1 MARTA
6 ALYAGPAALLAWS
19 WLRLGHPHAG
29 ASTALWLMALAVA
42 PALLSRPRWRAVAT
56 VPAAVLALHSA
67 LGVWII
73 HPIRLLGRFGGG
85 FLEFYDVRLP
95 FFAVSH
101 PRMDGVILVAFY
113 ASGAAVAMAIAA
125 RKPVLASAAVVVAAG
140 WPATLL
146 TGPDDLLRGVALLAA
161 VLSLVVGLGGPLR
174 PRRLAVGA
182 LVGGTV
188 VLAAFAASTSSAVAS
203 GQVLHWQGW
212 DFYTKPP
219 KPVTVEY
226 VWNSNFRGLHFPK
239 KVTTVLTIKAPS
251 KSTYW
256 RATTLDEFDGGNW
269 YESSGA
275 SVAPTRINGRDELR
289 SDPELPPAA
298 NDSRR
303 WVRQEVTVGALSDSH
318 LIGASVPVAYSSR
331 THLAQ
336 YGVGGIALLQDR
348 PIGPGDTYTVWSFQ
362 AQPTPRQLA
371 KLKVERRLVP
381 LLYSEQVRKMD
392 LYVEAR
398 VTAPPFGAPD
408 RERRVAQ
415 IFATSYRARPYE
427 ALYKTARRIVGDPSS
442 PYAAALELEAW
453 FRSGAFTYDPTPP
466 QSSTLPPLVAFVT
479 QTYRGYCQH
488 FAGAMALML
497 RYLGIPARVAAGFTS
512 GVYDS
517 GKHEWTVTDHDAHT
531 WVEAWFPRYGWLPFD
546 PTPGRGSLNGTY
558 TSSSPRFDLTDGLF
572 AVTQNLK
579 KAGAFNLRT
588 LRAAH
593 GNATGGGTVLKIRPK
608 PGPAGSRI
616 GSLLR
621 LLVLVAAAV
630 FEKRDALERLVVF
643 LAAAKLVIRKRRY
656 VTRDPR
662 KLARACVRE
671 LSDFVSDQ
679 GAKAP
684 PSATLG
690 ELAKLVEAELGVS
703 ASSFVSAAAEARFG
717 PTTAAG
723 EAARSA
729 RRELRS
735 LRRELRKALTR
746 TERALGLVSLR
757 SLGLTG

>member
-1 MARTA
+1 MARTI
-6 ALYAGPAALLAWS
+6 ALCAGPAALLAWS
-19 WLRLGHPHAG
+19 WLRLGQPHAST
-29 ASTALWLMALAVA
+29 STALWLITLAVA
-42 PALLSRPRWRAVAT
+42 PALLPRPRLRAIAV
-56 VPAAVLALHSA
+56 VPAAALALHSA
-67 LGVWII
+67 LGVWIV

-95 FFAVSH
+95 FSAVSH
-101 PRMDGVILVAFY
+101 PRMEGVLLVALF
-113 ASGAAVAMAIAA
+113 AFCAAVAVAVAA
-125 RKPVLASAAVVVAAG
+125 RKPVLAAATVVVAAG

-146 TGPDDLLRGVALLAA
+146 TGPDDLVRGVALLAV
-161 VLSLVVGLGGPLR
+161 VLSLVVGLGGPLQ
-174 PRRLAVGA
+174 PRRLAVAA
-182 LVGGTV
+182 LVAGAV

-219 KPVTVEY
+219 RPVTVEY

-251 KSTYW
+251 KPTYW

-269 YESSGA
+269 YESNGSA
-275 SVAPTRINGRDELR
+275 VAPTRINGRDELLG
-289 SDPELPPAA
+289 DPELPPAA

-303 WVRQEVTVGALSDSH
+303 WVRQEVTVGALRDNH
-318 LIGASVPVAYSSR
+318 LIGASVPVAYAPGSNVVD
-331 THLAQ
+331 
-336 YGVGGIALLQDR
+336 YGEGGVAHLQDNPLGR
-348 PIGPGDTYTVWSFQ
+348 GGRYTVWSYE

-371 KLKVERRLVP
+371 ALPARYPEP
-381 LLYSEQVRKMD
+381 VRKTD

-398 VTAPPFGAPD
+398 VAAPRFGAPD
-408 RERRVAQ
+408 RERRVAE
-415 IFATSYRARPYE
+415 IFASSYRARPYE
-427 ALYKTARRIVGDPSS
+427 AFYKTARRIVGDPSS

-453 FRSGAFTYDPTPP
+453 FRSAAFQYDPTPP

-479 QTYRGYCQH
+479 QTHRGYCQH

-512 GVYDS
+512 GVYDRS
-517 GKHEWTVTDHDAHT
+517 KHQWTVTDHDAHT

-546 PTPGRGSLNGTY
+546 PTPGRGSLDGTY
-558 TSSSPRFDLTDGLF
+558 TASSPHFDLTDGLF
-572 AVTQNLK
+572 AVAQHLK
-579 KAGAFNLRT
+579 KPGAFDLRT
-588 LRAAH
+588 LRGAH
-593 GNATGGGTVLKIRPK
+593 GNAASGGVLKTPPKPK

-621 LLVLVAAAV
+621 LLVLVAAALIV
-630 FEKRDALERLVVF
+630 LV
-643 LAAAKLVIRKRRY
+643 AAAKLGIRKHRY
-656 VTRDPR
+656 LTRDPR

-671 LSDFVSDQ
+671 LADFVSDQ

-684 PSATLG
+684 PSATLR
-690 ELAKLVEAELGVS
+690 ELAQLVDAELGVS
-703 ASSFVSAAAEARFG
+703 AEAFVAAAAEARFG
-717 PTTAAG
+717 PADAARG
-723 EAARSA
+723 AARSA

-735 LRRELRKALTR
+735 LRRDLRRALTR

>member
-6 ALYAGPAALLAWS
+6 VLCAGPGALLAWS
-19 WLRLGHPHAG
+19 WLRLGQPHAG
-29 ASTALWLMALAVA
+29 ASTALWLIALAVA
-42 PALLSRPRWRAVAT
+42 PALLPRARWRAFAV

-67 LGVWII
+67 LGVWIV
-73 HPIRLLGRFGGG
+73 HPIRLLARFGGG

-95 FFAVSH
+95 FSAVSH
-101 PRMDGVILVAFY
+101 PRMEGVVLVALY
-113 ASGAAVAMAIAA
+113 AFCAVVSIAVAA
-125 RKPVLASAAVVVAAG
+125 RRPVLASAAVLVAVG

-146 TGPDDLLRGVALLAA
+146 TGPDDLLRGVALLAV
-161 VLSLVVGLGGPLR
+161 VLSLVVGLGGSLQ
-174 PRRLAVGA
+174 PRRLAVA
-182 LVGGTV
+182 TLVGGAV

-219 KPVTVEY
+219 KPVSVEY
-226 VWNSNFRGLHFPK
+226 VWNSNFKGLHFPK

-251 KSTYW
+251 RPTYW

-269 YESSGA
+269 YESSGP
-275 SVAPTRINGRDELR
+275 SVTPTRINGRDELR
-289 SDPELPPAA
+289 GDPELPAA
-298 NDSRR
+298 ASDSRR
-303 WVRQEVTVGALSDSH
+303 WVPQEVIVGALRDNH
-318 LIGASVPVAYSSR
+318 LIGASVPVAYGPGS
-331 THLAQ
+331 HVVD
-336 YGVGGIALLQDR
+336 YGDGGVAHLQDNPLAR
-348 PIGPGDTYTVWSFQ
+348 GERYTVWSYE

-371 KLKVERRLVP
+371 ALPARYPEH
-381 LLYSEQVRKMD
+381 VRKTD
-392 LYVEAR
+392 LYVQAH
-398 VTAPPFGAPD
+398 VTAPSFAAPD

-415 IFATSYRARPYE
+415 IFATSDQARPYE
-427 ALYKTARRIVGDPSS
+427 AFYKTARRIVGDPSN

-453 FRSGAFTYDPTPP
+453 FRSGAFQYDQTPP

-479 QTYRGYCQH
+479 QTHRGYCQH

-512 GVYDS
+512 GEYDS
-517 GKHEWTVTDHDAHT
+517 SKREWTVTDHDAHT

-546 PTPGRGSLNGTY
+546 PTPGRGSLDGTY
-558 TSSSPRFDLTDGLF
+558 TASSPHFDLTDGLF
-572 AVTQNLK
+572 AVAQHLK
-579 KAGAFNLRT
+579 KPGAFDLRT
-588 LRAAH
+588 LRGAH
-593 GNATGGGTVLKIRPK
+593 GNAASGGTLPKTGPK
-608 PGPAGSRI
+608 PGPTGSRI

-621 LLVLVAAAV
+621 LLVLVAAA
-630 FEKRDALERLVVF
+630 LVVLVAAVK
-643 LAAAKLVIRKRRY
+643 LAIRRRRY
-656 VTRDPR
+656 LTRDPR

-671 LSDFVSDQ
+671 LTDFVSDQ

-690 ELAKLVEAELGVS
+690 ELAQLVEAELGVS
-703 ASSFVSAAAEARFG
+703 AEAFVSAAAEARFG
-717 PTTAAG
+717 PSEAAR

-735 LRRELRKALTR
+735 LRRELRGALTR

>member
-6 ALYAGPAALLAWS
+6 ALCAGPAALLAWS
-19 WLRLGHPHAG
+19 WLRLGQPHAG
-29 ASTALWLMALAVA
+29 ASTALWLIVLAVA
-42 PALLSRPRWRAVAT
+42 PALLPRPRWRAVAT

-67 LGVWII
+67 LGVWIV
-73 HPIRLLGRFGGG
+73 HPMRLLGRFGGG

-95 FFAVSH
+95 FAAVSH
-101 PRMDGVILVAFY
+101 PRMEGVVLVALY
-113 ASGAAVAMAIAA
+113 AFCAAVAMAVAA
-125 RKPVLASAAVVVAAG
+125 RRPVLASAAVLVTAG

-146 TGPDDLLRGVALLAA
+146 TGPDDLLRGVALLAV
-161 VLSLVVGLGGPLR
+161 VLSLVAGLDGPLR
-174 PRRLAVGA
+174 PRRLAVAA
-182 LVGGTV
+182 LVGGAV
-188 VLAAFAASTSSAVAS
+188 ILAAFAASTSSAVAS

-219 KPVTVEY
+219 RPVTVQY

-251 KSTYW
+251 KPTYW
-256 RATTLDEFDGGNW
+256 RATTLDEFAGSNW
-269 YESSGA
+269 YETNGP

-289 SDPELPPAA
+289 GDPELPSAA
-298 NDSRR
+298 SDSRR
-303 WVRQEVTVGALSDSH
+303 WVQQEVTVGALRDDH
-318 LIGASVPVAYSSR
+318 LIGASVPVAY
-331 THLAQ
+331 
-336 YGVGGIALLQDR
+336 
-348 PIGPGDTYTVWSFQ
+348 GPGSLAVDYSDGGVAHLHDNQLARGERYSVWSYE

-371 KLKVERRLVP
+371 ALPARYP
-381 LLYSEQVRKMD
+381 EQVRKTE
-392 LYVEAR
+392 LSVEAN
-398 VTAPPFGAPD
+398 VTAPPFGAPY
-408 RERRVAQ
+408 RERRVAE
-415 IFATSYRARPYE
+415 IFAFSDRARPYQ
-427 ALYKTARRIVGDPSS
+427 AFYRTARRIVGDPSN

-453 FRSGAFTYDPTPP
+453 FRSGAFEYDETPP

-479 QTYRGYCQH
+479 QTRRGYCQH

-512 GVYDS
+512 GEYDRS
-517 GKHEWTVTDHDAHT
+517 KHEWTVTDHDAHT

-558 TSSSPRFDLTDGLF
+558 TASSPHFDLTDGLF
-572 AVTQNLK
+572 AVAQHLRRP
-579 KAGAFNLRT
+579 GFDLRT
-588 LRAAH
+588 LRGAH
-593 GNATGGGTVLKIRPK
+593 GNAATGLTALKGRPK
-608 PGPAGSRI
+608 SGPVGSRI

-621 LLVLVAAAV
+621 LLVLVAAA
-630 FEKRDALERLVVF
+630 LVV
-643 LAAAKLVIRKRRY
+643 LIAAAKVAVRKRRY
-656 VTRDPR
+656 LTRDPR

-690 ELAKLVEAELGVS
+690 ELAQLVEAELGVS
-703 ASSFVSAAAEARFG
+703 ASAFVSAAAQARFG
-717 PTTAAG
+717 PATAAR

-729 RRELRS
+729 RRELHS
-735 LRRELRKALTR
+735 LRRELRRALTR

>member
-19 WLRLGHPHAG
+19 WLRLGQPHAG
-29 ASTALWLMALAVA
+29 ASTALWLIALAVA
-42 PALLSRPRWRAVAT
+42 PALLPRPRWRAVAT

-67 LGVWII
+67 LGVWIV

-95 FFAVSH
+95 FSAISH
-101 PRMDGVILVAFY
+101 PRMEGVVLVALY
-113 ASGAAVAMAIAA
+113 ASCAAVAMAIAA
-125 RKPVLASAAVVVAAG
+125 RKPVLAAAAVVVAAG

-146 TGPDDLLRGVALLAA
+146 TGPDDLLRGVALLAV
-161 VLSLVVGLGGPLR
+161 VLSLVVGLGGPLQ

-182 LVGGTV
+182 LVGGAV

-203 GQVLHWQGW
+203 GQVLRWQGW

-219 KPVTVEY
+219 KLVNVEY

-251 KSTYW
+251 KPTYW
-256 RATTLDEFDGGNW
+256 RATTLDEFNGGNW
-269 YESSGA
+269 SESYGA
-275 SVAPTRINGRDELR
+275 PVAPTRINGRDELR
-289 SDPELPPAA
+289 SDPELPAAA
-298 NDSRR
+298 NDPRR
-303 WVRQEVTVGALSDSH
+303 WVRQDVTVGALRDNH
-318 LIGASVPVAYSSR
+318 LIGASVPVAYGPGSHAVDY
-331 THLAQ
+331 TDG
-336 YGVGGIALLQDR
+336 GVAHLQDQPLAR
-348 PIGPGDTYTVWSFQ
+348 GERYSVWSYEP
-362 AQPTPRQLA
+362 QPTPRQLA
-371 KLKVERRLVP
+371 ALPARYPEQIRMADLPIEGRLI
-381 LLYSEQVRKMD
+381 
-392 LYVEAR
+392 
-398 VTAPPFGAPD
+398 APPFGVPD
-408 RERRVAQ
+408 RERRMAA
-415 IFATSYRARPYE
+415 ILAFSARARPYE
-427 ALYKTARRIVGDPSS
+427 TFYKTARRIVGDPSS

-466 QSSTLPPLVAFVT
+466 QSSTLPALVFFVT
-479 QTYRGYCQH
+479 QSHRGYCQH

-497 RYLGIPARVAAGFTS
+497 RYLGIPARVAAGFTG

-517 GKHEWTVTDHDAHT
+517 GKREWTVTDHDAHA

-558 TSSSPRFDLTDGLF
+558 TASSPHFDLADGLF
-572 AVTQNLK
+572 AVTQHLK
-579 KAGAFNLRT
+579 RPGAFNLRT

-593 GNATGGGTVLKIRPK
+593 GNATARVTKLETRPK

-616 GSLLR
+616 GSLLQ
-621 LLVLVAAAV
+621 LLVLVGAG
-630 FEKRDALERLVVF
+630 LVVL
-643 LAAAKLVIRKRRY
+643 LAAAKLAIRKRRY
-656 VTRDPR
+656 LTRDPR

-717 PTTAAG
+717 PA
-723 EAARSA
+723 EAADEA
-729 RRELRS
+729 AHTAQRELGT

-746 TERALGLVSLR
+746 SERALGLVSLR